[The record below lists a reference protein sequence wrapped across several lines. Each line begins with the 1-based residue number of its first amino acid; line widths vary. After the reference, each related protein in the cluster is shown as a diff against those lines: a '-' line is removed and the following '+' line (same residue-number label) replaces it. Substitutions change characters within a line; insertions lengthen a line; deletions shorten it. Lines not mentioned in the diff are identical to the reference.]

1 MNYYSEPD
9 SHNNNNVEVS
19 LALRYYATIKE
30 LNDTIG
36 VDTSTFAA
44 KRYFIAL
51 KAKVEKV
58 DIDKLKSVP
67 NGFTNF

>member
-1 MNYYSEPD
+1 MTYYSEPD
-9 SHNNNNVEVS
+9 SHNNNNDEVS

-51 KAKVEKV
+51 KVY
-58 DIDKLKSVP
+58 KLDLNKRVNVP
-67 NGFTNF
+67 TSLNKQK